1 MVIYDLKTSIK
12 IVHYL
17 YFQTLTFKKL
27 DAVKRQ
33 IAKGAGLYKLK
44 IYLEL
49 TFNTQIKEKYKRF

>member
-1 MVIYDLKTSIK
+1 MVIYDLKTSIR

-49 TFNTQIKEKYKRF
+49 TFNTHR